1 MCAKYVATSVYTSS
15 WVSTAEKDQTVAG
28 GSARGDTMSSWME
41 EDEAEDAAKEDEVE
55 LANGVPI
62 SGTGRLKA

>member
-1 MCAKYVATSVYTSS
+1 
-15 WVSTAEKDQTVAG
+15 
-28 GSARGDTMSSWME
+28 ME

-55 LANGVPI
+55 LANRVPI